1 MEEFIGSCTICKK
14 EIYCINGFLNGLI
27 QPDGTLRCFS
37 CDKDSFLKEEY

>member
-27 QPDGTLRCFS
+27 QPDGYGVFHVIKIIS
-37 CDKDSFLKEEY
+37 